1 MEKQNSIEILFLR
14 HGETQYNEERR
25 YLSYTDLPLTEK
37 GKAYIKS
44 LSQGINYPECDM
56 VFTSSRKRAKE
67 TADILFPDMEKI
79 EDAGFDE
86 MNFGEFEGKTYEELM
101 EDERYR
107 KWLDGGSV
115 TAPPGGEDRKTVI
128 ARMMEALNRSV
139 NIALNSDKPVKRIA
153 VVAHSGTTM
162 ALVSVYS
169 SIGYYD
175 ASSVFGGGFL
185 CNALLLDGGDNNA
198 KVSHFSNAIRVGG

>member
-1 MEKQNSIEILFLR
+1 MEKQKSIEIVFLR
-14 HGETQYNEERR
+14 HGETQFNEERR

-37 GKAYIKS
+37 GRSFISS
-44 LSQGINYPECDM
+44 LSKGADYPECDM

-67 TADILFPDMEKI
+67 TADILFPDMEKH

-115 TAPPGGEDRKTVI
+115 TAPPGGEDRQTVI

-139 NIALNSDKPVKRIA
+139 NTALNSGKPVKRIA
-153 VVAHSGTTM
+153 IVAHSGTTM

-169 SIGYYD
+169 SISYYD

-185 CNALLLDGGDNNA
+185 CNAMLLYGGDDNA